1 MAKKTGVFICGGCG
15 IGEAL
20 DMDDL
25 VKVAS
30 KECKA
35 PLCKTHDFLCGPEG
49 TATIKESIAAEELDC
64 VLIVGCSNR
73 VNYQAFDFGPNVIVE
88 RVNVREQ
95 VVWTHEADDE
105 DTQAMA
111 EDNIRMYMAKAKTV
125 ETPEPYQAEDVSK
138 TLLVVGGGMAGM
150 TAAVE
155 AAKANY
161 QVILVEK
168 EDSLGGWLKKLYK
181 LAPLKAPYTQL
192 EDVAL
197 EERAKELEG
206 YSNIKVYTSA
216 VIEKTAG
223 APGLFD
229 VVINQNGNAIPER
242 VGAIVVATGAVPYNP
257 ENLAH
262 LGFGISPNVITQ
274 SMFEEMAKTGKLTRP
289 ADGEEVKKVAFI
301 QCAGSRDQ
309 ERLPYCSAACCVES
323 MKQALY
329 VKEQDPE
336 AQAYV
341 FYKDIRSAGQYEHF
355 YKKAQS
361 EGVIFIKGDVTDVS
375 EDGEG
380 TLVIEADDLLMG
392 DKTMADEIDLIV
404 LANGMVPTTAF
415 ENGEYV
421 GLDGGAGQEEA
432 EAEAA
437 AAAEDGDEEETVTQA
452 NIIKAN
458 ILNLEYRQGPELPEL
473 KYGFPDSHYICF
485 PYETRRTGI
494 YAAGSV
500 RRPMDMGQ
508 SIGDAVG
515 AALKAI
521 QCVEMTARGAAV
533 HPRSGDLSFPDFQMS
548 RCTQCKRC
556 TDECPFGAINEDEK
570 SNPLINPTRCRR
582 CSTCMGAC
590 PERIISFKNYSVPMI
605 GNMLKA
611 FDVPE
616 EDEEKP
622 RILIFACENDAI
634 PAIDMAGINRLQ
646 YNPWVRIIPVRCLG
660 SLSLVWVNDAMSRG
674 VDGVLLL
681 GCKHGEDYQCHFMK
695 GSELAEIRLSKVSET
710 LDRLGLESERVQTHS
725 VSIMDYQE
733 IPKILEDFMEKIE
746 ELGPN
751 PMKEF

>member
-1 MAKKTGVFICGGCG
+1 MAKKTGVFICSGCG
-15 IGEAL
+15 IGESL
-20 DMDDL
+20 DVDAL
-25 VKVAS
+25 VKVAA

-35 PLCKTHDFLCGPEG
+35 PVCKTNGFLCGKEG
-49 TATIKESIAAEELDC
+49 VELIKQDIAAGELDC
-64 VLIVGCSNR
+64 VLVVGCSNR
-73 VNYQAFDFGPNVIVE
+73 VNYEAFDFGPSVVVE
-88 RVNVREQ
+88 RVSVREQ
-95 VVWTHEADDE
+95 VVWTQQPNDE

-111 EDNIRMYMAKAKTV
+111 EDYIRMYMAKAKTV
-125 ETPEPYQAEDVSK
+125 EAPEPYIAENLSK
-138 TLLVVGGGMAGM
+138 TIMVVGSGMAGM
-150 TAAVE
+150 TSAIE

-161 QVILVEK
+161 QVVLVEK
-168 EDSLGGWLKKLYK
+168 EAALGGWLKNVYK
-181 LAPLKAPYTQL
+181 LAPLKAPHSEL
-192 EDVAL
+192 EDTNL
-197 EERAKELEG
+197 EARIAEINNNP
-206 YSNIKVYTSA
+206 NIKVYTSA

-223 APGLFD
+223 GPGLFD
-229 VVINQNGNAIPER
+229 VTIKQNGNELTER
-242 VGAIVVATGAVPYNP
+242 VGAIVLATGAVPYNP
-257 ENLAH
+257 EKLGH
-262 LGFGISPNVITQ
+262 LGFGTSPNVITQ
-274 SMFEEMAKTGKLTRP
+274 SMFEEIAKKGTIARPSDGK
-289 ADGEEVKKVAFI
+289 EVKKIAFI

-309 ERLPYCSAACCVES
+309 EHLPYCSAACCIES
-323 MKQALY
+323 IKQSLY
-329 VKEQDPE
+329 LKEQDPE

-341 FYKDIRSAGQYEHF
+341 FYKDIRSSGQYEHF
-355 YKKAQS
+355 YKKAQMA
-361 EGVIFIKGDVTDVS
+361 GVMFIKGDVTDIS
-375 EDGEG
+375 EGDGG

-415 ENGEYV
+415 EEGVYM
-421 GLDGGAGQEEA
+421 GLGAVAPQTEGA
-432 EAEAA
+432 EEAA
-437 AAAEDGDEEETVTQA
+437 ASGDAPAVPPAT
-452 NIIKAN
+452 IIKSN
-458 ILNLEYRQGPELPEL
+458 ILNLQYRQGPELPDL

-508 SIGDAVG
+508 SVGDGVG

-521 QCVEMTARGAAV
+521 QCVELTAQGAAV
-533 HPRSGDLSFPDFQMS
+533 HPRAWDTSLPDFQLT

-611 FDVPE
+611 FEVPE

-660 SLSLVWVNDAMSRG
+660 SLSLVWINDAMSRG

-681 GCKHGEDYQCHFMK
+681 GCKHGDDYQCHFMK

-710 LDRLGLESERVQTHS
+710 LDRLGLESERVQARTI
-725 VSIMDYQE
+725 SIMDYE
-733 IPKILEDFMEKIE
+733 VIPKMLAEFMEKIE
-746 ELGPN
+746 DLGPN
-751 PMKEF
+751 PMKGF

>member
-1 MAKKTGVFICGGCG
+1 MAKKTGVFICSGCG
-15 IGEAL
+15 IGESL
-20 DMDDL
+20 DVDAL
-25 VKVAS
+25 VKVAA

-35 PLCKTHDFLCGPEG
+35 PVCKTNPFFCGTEG
-49 TATIKESIAAEELDC
+49 VELIKQDIGAEELDC
-64 VLIVGCSNR
+64 ILVVGCSNR
-73 VNYQAFDFGPNVIVE
+73 VNYNAFDFGPSVVVE
-88 RVNVREQ
+88 RVNIREQ
-95 VVWTHEADDE
+95 VAWSHEPNDE

-111 EDNIRMYMAKAKTV
+111 EDVIRMFMAKAKTV
-125 ETPEPYQAEDVSK
+125 EAPEPYIAEDISK
-138 TLLVVGGGMAGM
+138 TIMVVGGGMAGM

-155 AAKANY
+155 SAKANY

-168 EDSLGGWLKKLYK
+168 EAALGGWLNKVYK
-181 LAPLKAPYTQL
+181 LAPLKAPFT
-192 EDVAL
+192 DL
-197 EERAKELEG
+197 EETNLEARINEING
-206 YSNIKVYTSA
+206 YPNIKVYTSA

-223 APGLFD
+223 GPGLFD
-229 VVINQNGNAIPER
+229 VTIKQNGSEIAEK
-242 VGAIVVATGAVPYNP
+242 VGAIVLATGAVPYDP
-257 ENLAH
+257 EKLSH
-262 LGFGISPNVITQ
+262 LGFGASPNVVTQ
-274 SMFEEMAKTGKLTRP
+274 SMFEEIAKKGAIARPSDGKE
-289 ADGEEVKKVAFI
+289 AKKIAFI
-301 QCAGSRDQ
+301 QCAGSRDE

-329 VKEQDPE
+329 LKEQDPE

-341 FYKDIRSAGQYEHF
+341 FYKDIRSSGQYEHF
-355 YKKAQS
+355 YKAAQMA
-361 EGVIFIKGDVTDVS
+361 GVIFVKGDVTDVS
-375 EDGEG
+375 EGDEG
-380 TLVIEADDLLMG
+380 TLVIEADDILMG
-392 DKTMADEIDLIV
+392 EKTMADEIDLIV

-415 ENGEYV
+415 TEGAYV
-421 GLDGGAGQEEA
+421 GCGVQAPEPEAG
-432 EAEAA
+432 AEAA
-437 AAAEDGDEEETVTQA
+437 AAGDAPVPA
-452 NIIKAN
+452 APIIKSN
-458 ILNLEYRQGPELPEL
+458 ILNLAYRQGPELPDL

-508 SIGDAVG
+508 AIGDAVG

-521 QCVEMTARGAAV
+521 QCVELTAQGTAV
-533 HPRSGDLSFPDFQMS
+533 HPRSGDASLPDFQLS

-570 SNPLINPTRCRR
+570 GNPLINLTRCRR

-611 FDVPE
+611 FEVPE

-646 YNPWVRIIPVRCLG
+646 YNSWVRIIPVRCLG
-660 SLSLVWVNDAMSRG
+660 SLSLVWINDAMSRG

-681 GCKHGEDYQCHFMK
+681 GCKHGDDYQCHFMK

-710 LDRLGLESERVQTHS
+710 LDRLGLESERVQSKTI
-725 VSIMDYQE
+725 SIMDYEE
-733 IPKILEDFMEKIE
+733 IPKMLAEFMEKVE

-751 PMKEF
+751 PMKGF